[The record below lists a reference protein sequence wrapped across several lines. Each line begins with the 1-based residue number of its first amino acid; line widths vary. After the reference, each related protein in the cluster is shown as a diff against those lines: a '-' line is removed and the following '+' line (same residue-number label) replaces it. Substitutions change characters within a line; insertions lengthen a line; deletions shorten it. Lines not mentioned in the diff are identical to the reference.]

1 MTVNNSLAKVTQ
13 QRRLGMTAYLNQ
25 DAVKQQ
31 INSIVGGKR
40 GTAFI
45 TSIVSA
51 VQATPAL
58 QECTNPSILS
68 AALLGESLNL
78 SNSPSLGQFWI
89 IPFNNKKKGVKE
101 AQFQLGANGFKQLAM
116 RTGQYKDIDF
126 LEIHKGEYKG
136 RDKYTGKQVFE
147 FIEDDDEREA
157 LPVIGYMA
165 YFELLNGFRKSVYW
179 TKTKMEKHA
188 DKYSQAFS
196 LDAYRKLQEGKIPQ
210 SDLWKYSSYWYSN
223 FAGMAEK
230 TLIKHLLSKWGI
242 LSTELITAI
251 DADMAVIN
259 EDGSKDYVDN
269 DDSII
274 DAEPQQSE
282 EPQPEP
288 RQEAEKKP
296 ETTQHPTDAQMA
308 LFGNK

>member
-1 MTVNNSLAKVTQ
+1 MAVNNSLANSNQK
-13 QRRLGMTAYLNQ
+13 RRLGMTAYLNQ
-25 DAVKQQ
+25 DAVKAQ
-31 INSIVGGKR
+31 INSILGGKR

-45 TSIVSA
+45 SSIVSA

-89 IPFNNKKKGVKE
+89 IPYNNKNKGVKE

-126 LEIHKGEYKG
+126 IAIHEGEYKG
-136 RDKYTGKQVFE
+136 RDKFTGKQVFE
-147 FIEDDDEREA
+147 FLEDDDERDS
-157 LPVIGYMA
+157 LPVIGYLA

-179 TKTKMEKHA
+179 TKNKMEAHA
-188 DKYSQAFS
+188 DKYSMAFD
-196 LDAYRKLQEGKIPQ
+196 LDTYRKIQEGKIPQ
-210 SDLWKYSSYWYSN
+210 KDMWKYSSYWYSN
-223 FAGMAEK
+223 FEGMAEK

-251 DADMAVIN
+251 DADMAVIH
-259 EDGSKDYVDN
+259 EDGTKDYVDTEEYAAE
-269 DDSII
+269 I
-274 DAEPQQSE
+274 EPQQAQEPQQE
-282 EPQPEP
+282 EAQPQPEVISP
-288 RQEAEKKP
+288 DVA
-296 ETTQHPTDAQMA
+296 AA
-308 LFGNK
+308 LFN

>member
-126 LEIHKGEYKG
+126 LEIHEGEYKG

-147 FIEDDDEREA
+147 FIEDDDKRET

-274 DAEPQQSE
+274 DAEPPQSE

-288 RQEAEKKP
+288 RQEAEKNP
-296 ETTQHPTDAQMA
+296 ETTQQPTDVQMA

>member
-1 MTVNNSLAKVTQ
+1 MAVNNSLANSNQK
-13 QRRLGMTAYLNQ
+13 RRLGMTAYLNQ
-25 DAVKQQ
+25 DAVKAQ
-31 INSIVGGKR
+31 INSILGGKR

-45 TSIVSA
+45 SSIVSA

-89 IPFNNKKKGVKE
+89 IPYNNKKKGVKE

-126 LEIHKGEYKG
+126 IAIHEGEYKG
-136 RDKYTGKQVFE
+136 RDKFTGKQVFE
-147 FIEDDDEREA
+147 FLEDDDERDS
-157 LPVIGYMA
+157 LPVIGYLA

-179 TKTKMEKHA
+179 TKNKMEAHA
-188 DKYSQAFS
+188 DKYSMAFD
-196 LDAYRKLQEGKIPQ
+196 LDTYRKIQEGKIPQ
-210 SDLWKYSSYWYSN
+210 EDMWKYSSYWYSN
-223 FAGMAEK
+223 FEGMAEK

-251 DADMAVIN
+251 DADMAVIH
-259 EDGSKDYVDN
+259 EDGTKDYVDTEKYAAE
-269 DDSII
+269 I
-274 DAEPQQSE
+274 EPQQAQ
-282 EPQPEP
+282 EPQQEEAQPEVVSSDV
-288 RQEAEKKP
+288 A
-296 ETTQHPTDAQMA
+296 AA
-308 LFGNK
+308 LFN

>member
-1 MTVNNSLAKVTQ
+1 MSVNNSLANSNQK
-13 QRRLGMTAYLNQ
+13 RRLGMTAYLNQ
-25 DAVKQQ
+25 DAVKAQ
-31 INSIVGGKR
+31 INSILGGKR

-45 TSIVSA
+45 SSIVSA

-89 IPFNNKKKGVKE
+89 IPYNNKKKGVKE

-126 LEIHKGEYKG
+126 IAIHEGEYKG
-136 RDKYTGKQVFE
+136 RDKFTGKQVFE
-147 FIEDDDEREA
+147 FLEDDDERDS
-157 LPVIGYMA
+157 LPVIGYLA

-179 TKTKMEKHA
+179 TKNKMEAHA
-188 DKYSQAFS
+188 DKYSMAFD
-196 LDAYRKLQEGKIPQ
+196 LDTYRKIQEGKIPQ
-210 SDLWKYSSYWYSN
+210 KDMWKYSSYWYSN
-223 FAGMAEK
+223 FEGMAEK

-251 DADMAVIN
+251 DADMAVIK
-259 EDGSKDYVDN
+259 EDGTKEYVDN
-269 DDSII
+269 VPDVI
-274 DAEPQQSE
+274 DAPTVEEGEQKAEAKSNSDADVQQ
-282 EPQPEP
+282 
-288 RQEAEKKP
+288 
-296 ETTQHPTDAQMA
+296 A
-308 LFGNK
+308 LFGQQ

>member
-126 LEIHKGEYKG
+126 LEIHEGEYKG

-147 FIEDDDEREA
+147 FIEDDDKREA

-274 DAEPQQSE
+274 DAEPPQSE

-296 ETTQHPTDAQMA
+296 ETTQQPTDAQMA

>member
-58 QECTNPSILS
+58 QECTNSSILS

-274 DAEPQQSE
+274 DAEPPQSA

-296 ETTQHPTDAQMA
+296 ETTQQPTDAQMA

>member
-1 MTVNNSLAKVTQ
+1 MAVNNSLAKVTQ

-126 LEIHKGEYKG
+126 LEIHEGEYKG

-147 FIEDDDEREA
+147 FIEDDDKRET

-274 DAEPQQSE
+274 DAEPPQSA

-296 ETTQHPTDAQMA
+296 ETTQQPTDAQMA

>member
-126 LEIHKGEYKG
+126 LEIHEGEYKG

-147 FIEDDDEREA
+147 FIEDDDKREA

-274 DAEPQQSE
+274 DAEPPQSE
-282 EPQPEP
+282 ESQPEP

-296 ETTQHPTDAQMA
+296 ETTQQPTDAQMA

>member
-126 LEIHKGEYKG
+126 LEIHEGEYKG

-147 FIEDDDEREA
+147 FIEDDDKRET

-274 DAEPQQSE
+274 DAEPPQSE

-288 RQEAEKKP
+288 RQEAEKNP
-296 ETTQHPTDAQMA
+296 ETTQQPTDAQMA

>member
-1 MTVNNSLAKVTQ
+1 MAVQNSLQKATQ

-31 INSIVGGKR
+31 INSIVGSKR

-89 IPFNNKKKGVKE
+89 IPFNNRKKGVKE

-126 LEIHKGEYKG
+126 LEIHEGEYKG

-165 YFELLNGFRKSVYW
+165 YFELLNGFRKTVYW
-179 TKTKMEKHA
+179 TKAKMEKHA
-188 DKYSQAFS
+188 DQYSQAFS

-210 SDLWKYSSYWYSN
+210 SELWKYSSYWYSN

-242 LSTELITAI
+242 LSTELITAM

-259 EDGSKDYVDN
+259 EDGSKDYVEN

-274 DAEPQQSE
+274 DMEQPSQEPV
-282 EPQPEP
+282 QPEP
-288 RQEAEKKP
+288 ETHAPTQSEAAP
-296 ETTQHPTDAQMA
+296 MDAQAA